1 MKRLTC
7 LLILLTL
14 LLSACNGASSPIL
27 PSIPQ
32 SSATEPSTT
41 EPIPTEPAPTIGVH
55 VQTDYSAYEPRKF
68 TPKFTRLQ
76 SEPIYDLVPS
86 DSYGKLYPFAGK
98 ENYVSYEDGF
108 GYSEGF
114 SYGMVTEDG
123 CIVVDPVYS
132 YVSRM
137 ELPYWRLT
145 KQEQSTEHEYIGV
158 IRSAIASL
166 DGSVVTKCV
175 YERLYE
181 DGNRILAIYGDQTLR
196 FDLLDENL
204 NVVLSSDQLWQ
215 SERLTDYRL
224 EYSEGVL
231 LLAYNTGV
239 QDEYGWE
246 EVEHYFAYETGEIF
260 AGPYP
265 LAYGFSGGM
274 ACVQMEDETYTY
286 IDLQGNPMGR
296 SFEHADSFHKSGVAV
311 VDTEG
316 TSELIDRN
324 GKTILSFPRNEC
336 YMSIRGDRVIVT
348 DSNTYAESIY
358 DLDGRLIYDAKEHP
372 LWSLISNTY
381 VYFCETYLV
390 DALTDARYELP
401 PDGSAYCQGD
411 KWEDPQFLIVNY
423 GGYED
428 NSVRY
433 RILSLDLEELAT
445 NVKDYQTLDDGIMVN
460 EGNGYTLLNEKGE
473 RVWECPLARIETAD
487 LYEDGTLSLSDGFA
501 SYLYDENFE
510 LIFCYPLTNAME
522 D

>member
-1 MKRLTC
+1 MRRLAC
-7 LLILLTL
+7 VLILLAL
-14 LLSACNGASSPIL
+14 LLSACNGASSL
-27 PSIPQ
+27 LVPSIPQ

-41 EPIPTEPAPTIGVH
+41 EPSTTEPTPTEPAPTIGVH
-55 VQTDYSAYEPRKF
+55 VQTDYSAYEPRTF
-68 TPKFTRLQ
+68 TAKFTRLR

-86 DSYGKLYPFAGK
+86 YSYGKLYPFAGK
-98 ENYVSYEDGF
+98 ENFVSYEGGY

-137 ELPYWRLT
+137 ELPYWRLA
-145 KQEQSTEHEYIGV
+145 KQEQSTENEYWGV
-158 IRSAIASL
+158 TRSAIASL
-166 DGSVVTKCV
+166 DGSVVTRCI

-181 DGNRILAIYGDQTLR
+181 EGNRILATYDGH

-215 SERLTDYRL
+215 SERLTDYRV

-231 LLAYNTGV
+231 LLSYNTGV
-239 QDEYGWE
+239 TDEYGWE
-246 EVEHYFAYETGEIF
+246 EVEYYFAYETGEIF
-260 AGPYP
+260 SGPYP
-265 LAYGFSGGM
+265 FAYSFSGGM
-274 ACVQMEDETYTY
+274 ARVQMEDDSYTY

-296 SFEHADSFHKSGVAV
+296 SFEYADSFHKSGVAI
-311 VDTEG
+311 VDTES
-316 TSELIDRN
+316 TTEIIDRS
-324 GKTILSFPRNEC
+324 GKTILSFPHNEC
-336 YMSIRGDRVIVT
+336 YMSIRGDCVIVT

-372 LWSLISNTY
+372 MWSLISDTC

-390 DALTDARYELP
+390 DALTDKRYELP

-411 KWEDPQFLIVNY
+411 KWENPQFLVVSY
-423 GGYED
+423 GGD
-428 NSVRY
+428 RASY
-433 RILSLDLEELAT
+433 RILSLDLEEIAT
-445 NVKDYQTLDDGIMVN
+445 NVQDYQTLNNGIMIQD
-460 EGNGYTLLNEKGE
+460 GNGYALLNGNGK
-473 RVWECPLARIETAD
+473 RVWECPLTRVETAE
-487 LYEDGTLSLSDGFA
+487 LYEDGMLSLSDGFA

-510 LIFCYPLTNAME
+510 LIFCYPLTSAMG